1 MNETNKLAMKF
12 LFFIFLAIFI
22 SCSSSTTRRD
32 IDYNSEFENGKIA
45 LGKKKYIKA
54 QDHFNAVVIGA
65 SHTELG
71 DDALF
76 YLGES
81 KLVLNKINYLD

>member
-1 MNETNKLAMKF
+1 MLKSTIYSSKIIY
-12 LFFIFLAIFI
+12 LFVFAILLI
-22 SCSSSTTRRD
+22 SCSGSVSRRD
-32 IDYNSEFENGKIA
+32 INYEDEFENGKIA

-54 QDHFNAVVIGA
+54 QDHFNTVAIGA
-65 SHTELG
+65 SHTDLG

-81 KLVLNKINYLD
+81 FFLSKEYF

>member
-1 MNETNKLAMKF
+1 MV
-12 LFFIFLAIFI
+12 IFV
-22 SCSSSTTRRD
+22 SCSGTASRRD
-32 IDYNSEFENGKIA
+32 IDYNEEFENGKIA

-54 QDHFNAVVIGA
+54 QDHFNTVVIGA

-81 KLVLNKINYLD
+81 FFYSKEYLIATVSYTHLTLPTKA